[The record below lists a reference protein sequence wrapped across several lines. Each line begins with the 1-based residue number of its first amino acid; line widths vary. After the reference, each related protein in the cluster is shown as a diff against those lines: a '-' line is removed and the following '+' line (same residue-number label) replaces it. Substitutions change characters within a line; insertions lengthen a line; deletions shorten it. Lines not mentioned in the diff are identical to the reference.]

1 MSRGEPA
8 RLLRVLVACCVLGPS
23 AASAESDTHRHLGD
37 VLSVAMPVGV
47 AAYEAGRRDDE
58 GLWQFG
64 KSWAATVVSTEIL
77 KHTTN
82 VTRPDGSDDRSF
94 PSQHAANAFV
104 AATYMH
110 RRHGFEQA
118 WPLYLAATYVG
129 WTRVQADKHRWADI
143 AGSAALAGAFSWC
156 LVTPASGEPAVVV
169 TPSLAPRAVSLEI
182 RARW

>member
-1 MSRGEPA
+1 MSRRVPV
-8 RLLRVLVACCVLGPS
+8 LVLRVLGSFLAFGTTAS
-23 AASAESDTHRHLGD
+23 SAESDAHTRAGD
-37 VLSVAMPVGV
+37 VLSVAMTAGV
-47 AAYEAGRRDDE
+47 AGYEVGRGDDE

-64 KSWAATVVSTEIL
+64 KSWAATLASTQIL

-82 VTRPDGSDDRSF
+82 VKRPDGSDDLSF
-94 PSQHAANAFV
+94 PSQHASNAFA

-129 WTRVQADKHRWADI
+129 WTRVQADKHRWTDI

-156 LVTPASGEPAVVV
+156 FVTSAGEQAVIVI
-169 TPSLAPRAVSLEI
+169 PSLMPGSVSLEM